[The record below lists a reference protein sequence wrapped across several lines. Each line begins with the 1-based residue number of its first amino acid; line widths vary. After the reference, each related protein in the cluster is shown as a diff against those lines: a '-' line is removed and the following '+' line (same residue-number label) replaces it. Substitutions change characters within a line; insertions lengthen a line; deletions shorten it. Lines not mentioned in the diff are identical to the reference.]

1 MNIKRAI
8 LTGIL
13 LWVLIFFE
21 VSILMFGL
29 KLQGAI
35 YYTIHFV
42 LLLLLVI
49 ISALIYFR
57 KVKGSLT
64 EGLVL
69 GVIYVIV
76 GVILDAIIT
85 VPLFIKDYSFFIQWD
100 LLFGLLETVLITT
113 IIGLTRK

>member
-1 MNIKRAI
+1 MKLTRAI

-29 KLQGAI
+29 KLQGYL
-35 YYTIHFV
+35 YYIIHFI
-42 LLLLLVI
+42 LLILLVAI
-49 ISALIYFR
+49 ASILYFK

-69 GVIYVIV
+69 GVIYIII

-85 VPLFIKDYSFFIQWD
+85 VPLFIKDYSFFIQWN
-100 LLFGLLETVLITT
+100 LLVGLLETIAITT
-113 IIGLTRK
+113 IIGVVKK